1 MPLIKGTSMHNIKI
15 DKTTF
20 YRIKYLID
28 LYILKESTSLELE
41 ELESLQM
48 KWLLQSDIA
57 EHNELY
63 QIQRAFNKQ

>member
-1 MPLIKGTSMHNIKI
+1 MLNIKI

>member
-1 MPLIKGTSMHNIKI
+1 MHNIKI